1 MLNPPL
7 NQLQS
12 KINSKYLIATT
23 AKRAREL
30 DERPETALLSGYHS
44 KPVGEALEEIA
55 SGKITPV
62 VSDEFTM

>member
-1 MLNPPL
+1 MLRL
-7 NQLQS
+7 QLS
-12 KINSKYLIATT
+12 
-23 AKRAREL
+23 AREL

-44 KPVGEALEEIA
+44 AKPVGEALEEIA